1 MGDYFLSSLILK
13 ILNNFMIYKSKTTI
27 LENQKYIIEK
37 LFSGTVLLEGKNYI
51 NEIKLEFISFL
62 ESAK

>member
-1 MGDYFLSSLILK
+1 
-13 ILNNFMIYKSKTTI
+13 MIYKSKTTI